1 MNEKSKKYRMPKAK
15 PESIVVKPKSVTDL
29 PDIELYFE
37 ALKEDGILNKLAK
50 KKELTPSKLKEF
62 PVSQICDITNCDK
75 ARLEPGDLLIFADSG
90 KFTVNT
96 GGI

>member
-1 MNEKSKKYRMPKAK
+1 MKEPKKYTPPKPTPK
-15 PESIVVKPKSVTDL
+15 NVVIKPKSITDL

-50 KKELTPSKLKEF
+50 KKELTPTKLKKF
-62 PVSQICDITNCDK
+62 PVSQICEITNCEST
-75 ARLEPGDLLIFADSG
+75 RLEPGDLLVYADSG